1 MINSSFY
8 GIISI
13 ILGIL
18 AVVFATYNII
28 SVSKRS
34 RLQNSWLATLSV
46 VACVLCLYF
55 EVLWT
60 GHMIHTT
67 TLDDLS
73 KSYGLAQVATTV
85 LVIVVF
91 TLNIVGFILAKTNK
105 PHHED
110 APLPETPIGKPIET
124 VEDET
129 PSDASSL

>member
-13 ILGIL
+13 VLGIL
-18 AVVFATYNII
+18 SVVFATYNII

-60 GHMIHTT
+60 GHMIHSTGV
-67 TLDDLS
+67 DELS

-105 PHHED
+105 PNHAE
-110 APLPETPIGKPIET
+110 PVIKENPSSKPVDVKDEGIEPF
-124 VEDET
+124 D
-129 PSDASSL
+129 SSL